1 MKKVVYDIETLK
13 SCFTYTDIDI
23 ETNEIKQFVLHKER
37 FELESFFMYLKT
49 VTHQI
54 GFNNVNFDYVIIHLI
69 LNKASLWL
77 EGLGFIYTES
87 EIITEIY
94 QKAQEIIYE
103 QDKVD
108 FYKTVAIA
116 QKDWKIKQLDL
127 FKLWHYNNKAR
138 ATSLKSLEISM
149 NYPNVMEMPMLHDR
163 TDIQLSEIDSILEYN
178 LNDVLATFEFYKK
191 SKQKI
196 DLRTALWQKYNLY
209 CYNFSDSKIG
219 EQLILKLYCDRTGKS
234 PFDVKELRTYR
245 KGIKIKDC
253 IFNYISFKNDC
264 FNKLLNNLKNKVVDN
279 TKGVIEEYVVYK
291 GFKYDFGSGG
301 IHGCIK
307 AGIYNSDDNYVII
320 DCDVA
325 SLYPNIAI
333 VNNLYPQHLGNIFT
347 KVYKEDIVDTRLKA
361 KAEGNTTLADGFKL
375 SANSVYG
382 KSNDINSFL
391 YDPVYTL
398 KTTINGQLMLAMLAE
413 KLVNNI
419 NDLTML
425 QINTDGLTIKIPRTE
440 LEFYYGLC
448 NDWELETKL
457 TLEYVEYSKMVI
469 RDVNNYLAVT
479 DKGKI
484 KYKGAFEIDKVV
496 GNEPA
501 YHKDNSFRIVPI
513 ALREYFVNHIP
524 VENTIK
530 FHFENQYKD
539 IENYKMYDFCGR
551 QKFKSG
557 DYGEINWIDYD
568 LNNNPYSNQQK
579 QQKNTRYYISTGGC
593 TFVKRYGKGT
603 EEIINKGYLVTI
615 FNKFE
620 EKTEEEYGIN
630 YDFYIKECKKII
642 DIIQPKQVSL
652 LL

>member
-1 MKKVVYDIETLK
+1 
-13 SCFTYTDIDI
+13 
-23 ETNEIKQFVLHKER
+23 
-37 FELESFFMYLKT
+37 MYLKT

-54 GFNNVNFDYVIIHLI
+54 GFNNVNFDYVVIHLI
-69 LNKASLWL
+69 LNKADSWL
-77 EGLGFIYTES
+77 SGLGFVYTES

-103 QDKVD
+103 QDKED

-149 NYPNVMEMPMLHDR
+149 NYPNVMEMPILHDR
-163 TDIQLSEIDSILEYN
+163 NDIQLEEIAGILEYN
-178 LNDVLATFEFYKK
+178 LNDVLATYEFYKR
-191 SKQKI
+191 SKEKI
-196 DLRTALWQKYNLY
+196 ELRTALWQKYNLY

-219 EQLILKLYCDRTGKS
+219 EQLILKLYCDRTGNS

-253 IFNYISFKNDC
+253 IFDYISFKNEV
-264 FNKLLNNLKNKVVDN
+264 FTKLLNNLKTKVVDG

-301 IHGCIK
+301 IHGCIN
-307 AGIYNSDDNYVII
+307 AGVYNSDDDWIII
-320 DCDVA
+320 DADVA

-333 VNNLYPQHLGNIFT
+333 VNNLYPQHLGSIFT
-347 KVYKEDIVDTRLKA
+347 KVYKEDIVDTRMKA

-391 YDPVYTL
+391 YDPIYTL
-398 KTTINGQLMLAMLAE
+398 KTTINGQLMLVMLAE
-413 KLVNNI
+413 MLVDNI
-419 NDLTML
+419 KDHTML
-425 QINTDGLTIKIPRTE
+425 QINTDGLTLKIKRTDLDLYYSICKQWEE
-440 LEFYYGLC
+440 L
-448 NDWELETKL
+448 TKL
-457 TLEYVEYSKMVI
+457 TLEYKEYNRMWI
-469 RDVNNYLAVT
+469 RDVNNYGAVDT
-479 DKGKI
+479 KGKV
-484 KYKGAFEIDKVV
+484 KNKGAFEVDKVV
-496 GNEPA
+496 GNERA
-501 YHKDNSFRIVPI
+501 YHKDNSFRIIPI
-513 ALREYFVNHIP
+513 ALQQYFLHNIP

-530 FHFENQYKD
+530 FHFENKYKD
-539 IENYKMYDFCGR
+539 IENYKIENYKMYDFCGR
-551 QKFKSG
+551 QKFKG
-557 DYGEINWIDYD
+557 QDYGEINWIDYD
-568 LNNNPYSNQQK
+568 LNNNPYSK
-579 QQKNTRYYISTGGC
+579 QQRQQRNTRYYISTGGC
-593 TFVKRYGKGT
+593 TFVKRYAKGT

-620 EKTEEEYGIN
+620 EKSEKEYGIN